1 MYSRILFAVFI
12 SFVSMMLT
20 LILCIPAFAA
30 PSEKESYRLPQFDQ
44 SFQST
49 FGEWVDRGLARLQA
63 TLPTNDGDD
72 ERPPA
77 LTGLNT
83 AVSYSLKPIP
93 WRAGPDR
100 WKNDGAADMDVNS
113 VESLSVQSR
122 YHFGSATALIPYAAM
137 SLGLAR
143 VPGTPTRTGGWAN
156 DLDDAYSTAYSYQ
169 GSLGIKSL
177 LGENLIVGVSYR
189 YRLLEEGGYGFNA
202 NDRGDHKFFA
212 AIDYQY

>member
-1 MYSRILFAVFI
+1 MESDKPSIV
-12 SFVSMMLT
+12 ML
-20 LILCIPAFAA
+20 
-30 PSEKESYRLPQFDQ
+30 
-44 SFQST
+44 
-49 FGEWVDRGLARLQA
+49 
-63 TLPTNDGDD
+63 
-72 ERPPA
+72 
-77 LTGLNT
+77 
-83 AVSYSLKPIP
+83 
-93 WRAGPDR
+93 
-100 WKNDGAADMDVNS
+100 
-113 VESLSVQSR
+113 LSVKPKAWMNANVAMTDV
-122 YHFGSATALIPYAAM
+122 GSATALMPYAAM